1 MEEEYADMLIHP
13 KNRTSSER
21 VMACCG
27 VHSLVGRVVHLGP
40 LERHEAVVLSLQGAV
55 LDEDS
60 RRRAATLFGAG
71 EYAAYGHLFRQAFD
85 FSDLIKKINLRPNT
99 LAGDKKAATRIFE
112 GRQDQSDRAV
122 WSKLAQ
128 TAPAAAPEPM
138 EVRIGLHLR
147 HVSHS
152 DNGDADHGET
162 NCLRKV
168 VKRLPRGSKCVVLLA
183 SDRERTLSR
192 FTRVVHKLGCEVRL
206 AKRSPPRGEP
216 DRTFEHNA
224 FPATANAQMGI
235 WATGDTVVADV
246 HLLSTAHIFV
256 GSSDTWGL
264 NMLSTYSMLIAALV
278 ASRFPHQSIGST
290 GSIGIGTAGLAAQE
304 DDAFDKWYAKE
315 RSRKEAWMRKVGED
329 GPPPELLLRQRR
341 PHPLLNITAPT
352 QEAMGDGEGD
362 GLFPFW
368 LFLDTP
374 NIKAVKKL
382 SAWQS
387 AQRYVDSS
395 ADNLLWLPS
404 CGASVG
410 SYLSL
415 LDSPSW
421 KYTNPNFD
429 WECGHDPSL
438 NGAKGLFEFDS
449 SALDGNWS
457 PNQCPN
463 KAQPDANDLER
474 ARRSYEAQLQA
485 VMDKAEARRNRLKP
499 SHPRDTA
506 TGQAANMTALREWHR
521 DQKSTRANTAA
532 KTAMQKR
539 RDVMRTRLEAEAV
552 EKERSRNPNTITVR
566 PNVGIAHR

>member
-1 MEEEYADMLIHP
+1 
-13 KNRTSSER
+13 
-21 VMACCG
+21 
-27 VHSLVGRVVHLGP
+27 
-40 LERHEAVVLSLQGAV
+40 
-55 LDEDS
+55 
-60 RRRAATLFGAG
+60 
-71 EYAAYGHLFRQAFD
+71 
-85 FSDLIKKINLRPNT
+85 
-99 LAGDKKAATRIFE
+99 
-112 GRQDQSDRAV
+112 
-122 WSKLAQ
+122 
-128 TAPAAAPEPM
+128 M
-138 EVRIGLHLR
+138 EVRIGVHLR

-162 NCLRKV
+162 KCLRKV
-168 VKRLPRGSKCVVLLA
+168 VNRLPRGSKCVVLLA

-206 AKRSPPRGEP
+206 AKRSLPHGEP

-278 ASRFPHQSIGST
+278 ASRSPQQSIGST
-290 GSIGIGTAGLAAQE
+290 GSRIGTPGLAAQE
-304 DDAFDKWYAKE
+304 YDAFDKWYAKE
-315 RSRKEAWMRKVGED
+315 RARKEAWMRKVGED
-329 GPPPELLLRQRR
+329 GPSPELLLRQRR
-341 PHPLLNITAPT
+341 PHPLLNITAPI
-352 QEAMGDGEGD
+352 QEVMGDGEGD

-368 LFLDTP
+368 LFLDKP
-374 NIKAVKKL
+374 KVKPVKKL

-410 SYLSL
+410 SFLSL
-415 LDSPSW
+415 IDSPSW

-429 WECGHDPSL
+429 WECGHDLSFY
-438 NGAKGLFEFDS
+438 GVKGLFEFGS
-449 SALDGNWS
+449 SVLDGKWS

-463 KAQPDANDLER
+463 KAQPDANDRER
-474 ARRSYEAQLQA
+474 ARRSYEARLQA
-485 VMDKAEARRNRLKP
+485 VIDKAEARRNRLNP
-499 SHPRDTA
+499 PHLRDTA

-532 KTAMQKR
+532 KTAMLKR
-539 RDVMRTRLEAEAV
+539 RDVMRTRLEAEAL
-552 EKERSRNPNTITVR
+552 EAERSRNPNAITVR